1 MHDYEI
7 LIRKRGAN
15 PDDTVQVQVRLT
27 EEAVDNSSIDILD
40 VAFQKLKE
48 DLYKNLPVKFQTIK
62 KEGAYLCNL

>member
-7 LIRKRGAN
+7 LIRKRGAT

-27 EEAVDNSSIDILD
+27 EEAVEKSYVDILD
-40 VAFQKLKE
+40 VAFKKLKE

-62 KEGAYLCNL
+62 KEGLYL